1 MTTYKRGSMPGLSDG
16 ELDDPLANVSITR
29 ICGGGVAGSVAAA
42 SATGGVPPTPLSPR
56 ELRQLVVNELIH
68 TEQSYFRDLSLVVE
82 VHAFVHARVCVCV
95 CDVCVCGR
103 VCCIPCIPLTRY
115 CEQNE

>member
-1 MTTYKRGSMPGLSDG
+1 MPGLSDG

-29 ICGGGVAGSVAAA
+29 MCGGGVAGSVAAA
-42 SATGGVPPTPLSPR
+42 SATGGAPPTPLSPR

-82 VHAFVHARVCVCV
+82 VHAFVHARACACAVVRV
-95 CDVCVCGR
+95 RVRVR
-103 VCCIPCIPLTRY
+103 VCRIPCIPCIPLTRY
-115 CEQNE
+115 CEARRG